1 MMLGLGDQED
11 GVDYGEKEHW
21 GARLIGRSL
30 GLFKQAPKHP
40 GRLLGFE
47 SSYRGSAAQSCLNK

>member
-30 GLFKQAPKHP
+30 GLFKQAPNIQVGCWDLNLHTVAQ
-40 GRLLGFE
+40 LL
-47 SSYRGSAAQSCLNK
+47 RAA